1 MLSSVLP
8 PRHTLTDI
16 EGVSSFLATAWSTP
30 GRQISVFAGAGI
42 SVPPPSSLPSAIEI
56 IRSLTAALCA
66 HPGTS
71 QYAASLPEAVLASR
85 MKMEVLF
92 EVIERNA
99 GSKLLELFHLFE
111 ADAPNLYHYFLA
123 RLLEVG
129 ALSHIITTNF
139 DCLIERASHGGLTVL
154 ATEAEHAS
162 RPSPAL
168 YKIHGTV
175 DRPET
180 MIAVLNQV
188 SRGLPVNKT
197 RLLRETLKRACIVI
211 GWSDDDIDLT
221 PPFLQVES
229 ELLLWF
235 VYDPQSPR
243 VIDFGA
249 HPQPQELP
257 GVQPKV
263 LRILQRNRGICV
275 ICDPLKLFLDVWS
288 KLEPLLGGIPILE
301 PAARPNVAAAVSA
314 WADSLPLFERLLIV
328 GDVLHRLTRWNE
340 AQQVFKQAEPL
351 AADAPQSFNVH
362 NKLGLCFTHLS
373 RWRDAFHY
381 YDLCLAD
388 KGYRGTIEVLLE
400 ERPTHDPE
408 LAVLYGNVGMLLGKI
423 GRIHDSA
430 ICHEQDAFL
439 CARFGLGEASLAC
452 SNLAVVL
459 GQLGDFKRAAEVA
472 ERAKE
477 LGLEEGNL
485 DAIEGAHQ
493 VFAHCAAVAGD
504 LNRSADELGAALDI
518 AYMLGRPNVQI
529 AHLKDFAQHCYTTGN
544 IGAALQYLDEALK
557 LAEHYNLTSAQA
569 EVWMVKG
576 VTLKES
582 AVLKY
587 PMESLSAAPELQ
599 ESLAAYNRSIALLT
613 NKDAD
618 QKLRSV
624 ILTNRGLLFHLL
636 GEHERAYSELWESLQ
651 IRTNLLD
658 EIGQATILNNLGLV
672 LLTSE
677 NGLEQS
683 ESSLRK
689 ALSIYEHFGH
699 QLGRCQVL
707 HDLAGVHITKLQRAL
722 RRGKLRKL
730 RGSDDY
736 NKALAYLNE
745 SLQLAIRLQAPGK
758 IKQAEYNLR
767 ALDHLGSYA

>member
-1 MLSSVLP
+1 MLSSELP
-8 PRHTLTDI
+8 PWHTLTDI
-16 EGVSSFLATAWSTP
+16 EGVSSFLATSWSIP
-30 GRQISVFAGAGI
+30 GQQIAVFAGAGI
-42 SVPPPSSLPSAIEI
+42 SIPPPSSLPSAIEI
-56 IRSLTAALCA
+56 IRNLTTALCA
-66 HPGTS
+66 HPNTS
-71 QYAASLPEAVLASR
+71 QYVGSLPEAVLASGT
-85 MKMEVLF
+85 KMEVLF
-92 EVIERNA
+92 EIIERNA
-99 GSKLLELFHLFE
+99 GSKLRELFHLFE

-129 ALSHIITTNF
+129 AISHIVTTNF
-139 DCLIERASHGGLTVL
+139 DCLIERASHARLTVL

-162 RPSPAL
+162 CPSPAL

-188 SRGLPVNKT
+188 SRGLPANKT
-197 RLLRETLKRACIVI
+197 RLLRETLERACIVI

-221 PPFLQVES
+221 PPFFQVES

-243 VIDFGA
+243 VINFGA
-249 HPQPQELP
+249 HPHPQEIP

-263 LRILQRNRGICV
+263 LRILQKNRGIC
-275 ICDPLKLFLDVWS
+275 IACDPLRLFLDVWH
-288 KLEPLLGGIPILE
+288 KLKPLLGGVPILE
-301 PAARPNVAAAVSA
+301 STAHPNVAAAISA
-314 WADSLPLFERLLIV
+314 WADSLPLSERLLIV
-328 GDVLHRLTRWNE
+328 GDMLHRLTRWDE
-340 AQQVFKQAEPL
+340 AQQLFKQAETL
-351 AADAPQSFNVH
+351 AADASQRFNIH

-373 RWRDAFHY
+373 SWRDAFHY

-388 KGYRGTIEVLLE
+388 KGYKGTIEVLLE
-400 ERPTHDPE
+400 ERPRHDPQ

-423 GRIHDSA
+423 GRTHDSA
-430 ICHEQDAFL
+430 ICYEQDALL

-459 GQLGDFKRAAEVA
+459 GELGDFERAAEMA

-493 VFAHCAAVAGD
+493 VFAYCAAVSGD
-504 LNRSADELGAALDI
+504 MNRSENELSAALDI
-518 AYMLGRPNVQI
+518 AYMLSRPNAQI
-529 AHLKDFAQHCYTTGN
+529 AHLKNFAQHCYTIGN
-544 IGAALQYLDEALK
+544 IKAALQYLDEALK
-557 LAEHYNLTSAQA
+557 LAEHYKLTSAQA

-587 PMESLSAAPELQ
+587 PVESLSAAPELQ
-599 ESLAAYNRSIALLT
+599 ESLAAYNRSIDLLT

-624 ILTNRGLLFHLL
+624 ILTNRGLLFYLL
-636 GEHERAYSELWESLQ
+636 GDYERAYSELWESLQ

-672 LLTSE
+672 LLASE

-689 ALSIYEHFGH
+689 ALSIYDHFGH

-707 HDLAGVHITKLQRAL
+707 HDLAGVHITKLHRAL

-730 RGSDDY
+730 RSSADY
-736 NKALAYLNE
+736 KKALAYLNE

-758 IKQAEYNLR
+758 IKQAKYNLR
-767 ALDHLGSYA
+767 ALDYLGS